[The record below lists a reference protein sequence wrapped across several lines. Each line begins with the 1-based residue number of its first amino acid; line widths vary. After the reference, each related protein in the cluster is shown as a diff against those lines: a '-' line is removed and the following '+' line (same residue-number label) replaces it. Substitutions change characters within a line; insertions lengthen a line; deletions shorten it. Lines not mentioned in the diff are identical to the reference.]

1 MDTVLA
7 SSTRL
12 ALDDRGAGAAVVF
25 LHGLTFSRRTWDPIL
40 VRLAGRFRCVAID
53 LPGHGESPRLPSSI
67 EEVGY
72 RIHALI
78 IDLGIDRPIVVGH
91 SFGGALASMYAATFP
106 VAGVVNVDQ
115 PLDIR
120 PFARL
125 LQQFEP
131 ALRGPHFIAAF
142 EPIRQQIGVEL
153 LPEPLRSATLATQT
167 IHQDLVL
174 AYWDEALR
182 RSPEDLQAEIDEAA
196 RRIAVPYLAVF
207 GHQLADEERAALR
220 DRLTGLELEEW
231 PDCGHMV
238 HLMEPDRFAERLAA
252 FVDVCGG
259 AYRSYPVR
267 ATPPSAIA
275 DCTQVS
281 RASRGEP

>member
-1 MDTVLA
+1 M
-7 SSTRL
+7 
-12 ALDDRGAGAAVVF
+12 LDDLGLEAFPVHQFHDQIPVAV
-25 LHGLTFSRRTWDPIL
+25 
-40 VRLAGRFRCVAID
+40 D
-53 LPGHGESPRLPSSI
+53 LPGHDGSPGLPSSI

-78 IDLGIDRPIVVGH
+78 TDLGIARPIVVGH

-131 ALRGPHFIAAF
+131 ALCGPHFIAAF

-167 IHQDLVL
+167 IRQDLVL

-182 RSPEDLQAEIDEAA
+182 RSPEELQAEIDEGA

-207 GHQLADEERAALR
+207 GHRLPDEERAAIRALIPH
-220 DRLTGLELEEW
+220 LELEEW
-231 PDCGHMV
+231 PDQGHMV
-238 HLMEPDRFAERLAA
+238 HLMEPDRFADRLAA
-252 FVDVCGG
+252 FVAACGDV
-259 AYRSYPVR
+259 
-267 ATPPSAIA
+267 
-275 DCTQVS
+275 
-281 RASRGEP
+281 